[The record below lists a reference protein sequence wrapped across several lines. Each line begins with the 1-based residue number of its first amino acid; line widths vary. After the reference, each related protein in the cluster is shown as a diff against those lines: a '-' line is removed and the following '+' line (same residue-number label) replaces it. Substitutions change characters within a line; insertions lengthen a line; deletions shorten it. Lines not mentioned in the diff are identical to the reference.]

1 MTDGSTDRTLDAAD
15 PLSFD
20 RTSPSAPS
28 DDAVAAVCRIAAGE
42 SGDVDAVVA
51 RAAAVVA
58 PLATTAQRARL
69 VDAALARL
77 TGFDDLQRFIDDPS
91 IDEVLV
97 NSDGCIRI
105 DRDGRLGTV
114 GTITQRRL
122 LAAIERALAPLGR
135 RVDRS
140 SPIVD
145 ARLPGGRRLCV
156 VLPPASLD
164 GPVVAVR
171 RFADHHRDLT
181 DFTSADGAEVC
192 RRLLAHRNNI
202 VVSGATSSGKTSLL
216 ASLLAELEESE
227 RLVVVEDTSELPI
240 RRDGV
245 VRLETRP
252 PSSSGPRPIT
262 MVDLVRTAL
271 RLRPDRIV
279 VGEVRGDEVV
289 GLVQAMNTGHDG
301 SCSTCHANSARDA
314 LIRLET
320 LVMQAAPSWP
330 LEAIRRQLASS
341 IDVII
346 HLARDHL
353 GRRRIVEI
361 AEVGVPSTR
370 TPADA
375 TIATTTLA
383 HLVDGQLTS
392 VAQPRRSRQVHG
404 GST

>member
-1 MTDGSTDRTLDAAD
+1 MTVEPRERLPEAD
-15 PLSFD
+15 D
-20 RTSPSAPS
+20 SPSLNTTPPNAPA
-28 DDAVAAVCRIAAGE
+28 DDAVAEVCRLAAGE
-42 SGDVDAVVA
+42 SGDVDAVVG

-58 PLATTAQRARL
+58 PLATTAQRALL

-105 DRDGRLGTV
+105 DRDGQLRAV
-114 GTITQRRL
+114 GTITQPRL

-145 ARLPGGRRLCV
+145 ARLPGGRRLCA

-171 RFADHHRDLT
+171 RFAEHHRHLT
-181 DFTSADGAEVC
+181 EFTTSDGVDMC
-192 RRLLAHRNNI
+192 RRLLTRRNNI

-216 ASLLAELEESE
+216 ASLLAQLDRSE

-240 RRDGV
+240 CRDGV

-252 PSSSGPRPIT
+252 PSSSGPPPIT

-301 SCSTCHANSARDA
+301 SCSTCHANSASDA
-314 LIRLET
+314 LVRLET

-341 IDVII
+341 IDAII
-346 HLARDHL
+346 HLARDRV

-361 AEVGVPSTR
+361 AEVGHPSTGPR
-370 TPADA
+370 ASPTV
-375 TIATTTLA
+375 ATTTLA
-383 HLVDGQLTS
+383 RLVDGRLTS
-392 VAQPRRSRQVHG
+392 VAEPRRSRQSG